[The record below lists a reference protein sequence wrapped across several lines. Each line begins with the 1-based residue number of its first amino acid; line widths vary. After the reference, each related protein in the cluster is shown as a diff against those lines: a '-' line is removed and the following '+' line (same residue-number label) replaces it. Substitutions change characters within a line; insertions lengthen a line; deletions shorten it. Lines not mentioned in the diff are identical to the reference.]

1 MSKPPAIVVEDLR
14 QGYGRR
20 PVLQGVSLTVSAGQT
35 FALLGRNGAGKTTL
49 IRTLLGVL
57 PPAAGS
63 GRVEVLGLS
72 PSERPIEVRGRV
84 GYLAEDQTIYPWMTA
99 DEVAQF
105 LAPFY
110 PHWDAP
116 LASSLLDRFG
126 VPRGVK
132 IRQLSKGH
140 NIRLGLALAL
150 AHRPELVI
158 LDDPALGLDPISR
171 KQFNR
176 DVIEHLQGEGR
187 TVFYS
192 SHLLYEVEPLADVV
206 AILDAGRIIRSA
218 AVEDLQRDVKRVI
231 LSSVSLTHSPRPEK
245 LLDVT
250 RDGARWLITVDEA
263 ENWIAS
269 LRAGGCD
276 LVVEDLSLD
285 EIFEAF
291 VIGRPDWP
299 AASGAAKT
307 ASVH

>member
-1 MSKPPAIVVEDLR
+1 MNKPPAIVVEDLR
-14 QGYGRR
+14 QGYGRKS
-20 PVLQGVSLTVSAGQT
+20 VLNGVSLTVPAGQT

-57 PPAAGS
+57 PPSAGS
-63 GRVEVLGLS
+63 GRVEVLGLN
-72 PSERPIEVRGRV
+72 PTERAIDVRSRV
-84 GYLAEDQTIYPWMTA
+84 GYLAEDQSIYPWMTT
-99 DEVAQF
+99 DEVARF

-110 PHWDAP
+110 PTWDAA
-116 LASSLLDRFG
+116 LANSLLDRFG
-126 VPRGVK
+126 VPRHVK

-187 TVFYS
+187 SVFYS

-206 AILDAGRIIRSA
+206 AILDAGRIIRCSP
-218 AVEDLQRDVKRVI
+218 VEDLQRDVKRVI
-231 LSSVSLTHSPRPEK
+231 VPTLASTPPPQK
-245 LLDVT
+245 LLDVA
-250 RDGARWLITVDEA
+250 RDGSRWFVIVDGAQE
-263 ENWIAS
+263 WIDH
-269 LRAGGCD
+269 LRASGSEV
-276 LVVEDLSLD
+276 VVEDLSLD

-299 AASGAAKT
+299 GAPAASE
-307 ASVH
+307 SVLA